1 MHPARAVG
9 LRLPG
14 SSYRI
19 PKKRTVDE
27 RGDTRNSVVP
37 YGLMT
42 STRSWTV
49 GAGWMAL
56 GAGSALAG
64 YLAQRAGLPAGW
76 LVGPMVVA
84 LVVALLWEKHP
95 TVPRWGRIASLAVV
109 GGVLASAFRPS
120 VLPLISRHWLP
131 VALVVCG
138 TLVLSLGAGLLLSA
152 LVRLDRKT
160 AALGTLPGAASGM
173 LAMSEPLGADARLV
187 ALMQYTRVVVVVIAA
202 TLVGRFGLV
211 AETESMPASGQGLQ
225 PSPGSA
231 ELLIQNDVM
240 TYVLTVLVAGL
251 GAWAGTRFR
260 LPAGAL
266 LGPLILGILLEE
278 LGVMHLAWPQG
289 VPQAAYLVLGLWV
302 GLLFD
307 GDSIK
312 RAGKLLP
319 IVLLSAIGLVV
330 ACTALG
336 WALSTLTGI
345 DPITAYLAT
354 TPGGIDSVAI
364 VALGSG
370 ADAPLVL
377 AIQTL
382 RLLAVIAAGS
392 FLGWLWS

>member
-1 MHPARAVG
+1 
-9 LRLPG
+9 
-14 SSYRI
+14 
-19 PKKRTVDE
+19 
-27 RGDTRNSVVP
+27 
-37 YGLMT
+37 MT
-42 STRSWTV
+42 STRSWTT
-49 GAGWMAL
+49 GAAGWLAL
-56 GAGSALAG
+56 GVGSALAG

-76 LVGPMVVA
+76 LVGPMLVA

-95 TVPRWGRIASLAVV
+95 TVPRWGRITSLAVV

-131 VALVVCG
+131 VAMVVCG
-138 TLVLSLGAGLLLSA
+138 TLLLSVGAGLLLTV
-152 LVRLDRKT
+152 LFRLDRKT

-173 LAMSEPLGADARLV
+173 LAMSDPLGADARLV
-187 ALMQYTRVVVVVIAA
+187 ALMQYTRVVVVIVAA
-202 TLVGRFGLV
+202 TLLGRFGSPY
-211 AETESMPASGQGLQ
+211 AGSPPASSQGPQ
-225 PSPGSA
+225 TVPGA
-231 ELLIQNDVM
+231 TELLIQNSVA
-240 TYVLTVLVAGL
+240 TYVLTALVAWL
-251 GAWAGTRFR
+251 GAWAGTRLR

-312 RAGKLLP
+312 RAGRLLP
-319 IVLLSAIGLVV
+319 VVLLSSIGLVV
-330 ACTALG
+330 ACAALG
-336 WALSTLTGI
+336 WALSALTGI

-377 AIQTL
+377 AIQML

>member
-1 MHPARAVG
+1 M
-9 LRLPG
+9 LL
-14 SSYRI
+14 
-19 PKKRTVDE
+19 
-27 RGDTRNSVVP
+27 
-37 YGLMT
+37 
-42 STRSWTV
+42 
-49 GAGWMAL
+49 
-56 GAGSALAG
+56 
-64 YLAQRAGLPAGW
+64 
-76 LVGPMVVA
+76 A

-95 TVPRWGRIASLAVV
+95 TVPRWGRVTSLAVV
-109 GGVLASAFRPS
+109 GGVLASTFRPS
-120 VLPLISRHWLP
+120 VVPLISRHLLP
-131 VALVVCG
+131 VALVICG
-138 TLVLSLGAGLLLSA
+138 TLVLSLGVGLLLPV

-173 LAMSEPLGADARLV
+173 LAMSDPLGADARLV
-187 ALMQYTRVVVVVIAA
+187 ALMQYTRVVVVVVAA
-202 TLVGRFGLV
+202 TLVGRFGLG
-211 AETESMPASGQGLQ
+211 TESMPASGQGLQ
-225 PSPGSA
+225 MAPVST
-231 ELLIQNDVM
+231 ELLIQNEVA
-240 TYVLTVLVAGL
+240 TYALTALVAGL
-251 GAWAGTRFR
+251 GAWAGTRLR

-312 RAGKLLP
+312 RAGRLLP
-319 IVLLSAIGLVV
+319 VVLLSAIGLVV
-330 ACTALG
+330 ACAALG

-377 AIQTL
+377 AIQML

-392 FLGWLWS
+392 FFGWLWS

>member
-1 MHPARAVG
+1 
-9 LRLPG
+9 
-14 SSYRI
+14 
-19 PKKRTVDE
+19 
-27 RGDTRNSVVP
+27 
-37 YGLMT
+37 MT
-42 STRSWTV
+42 STRSWTTGV
-49 GAGWMAL
+49 AGWLAL
-56 GAGSALAG
+56 GVGSALAG

-76 LVGPMVVA
+76 LVGPMLVA

-120 VLPLISRHWLP
+120 VVPLISRHWLP
-131 VALVVCG
+131 VALVICG
-138 TLVLSLGAGLLLSA
+138 TLVLSLGVGLLLPV

-173 LAMSEPLGADARLV
+173 LAMSDPLGADARLV
-187 ALMQYTRVVVVVIAA
+187 AVMQYTRVVVVVVAA

-211 AETESMPASGQGLQ
+211 AGTESPSGQGLQ
-225 PSPGSA
+225 TAPGST
-231 ELLIQNDVM
+231 ELLVQNNLM
-240 TYVLTVLVAGL
+240 TYALTALVAGL

-266 LGPLILGILLEE
+266 LGPLILGIVLEE

-312 RAGKLLP
+312 RAGRLLP
-319 IVLLSAIGLVV
+319 VVLLSAIGLVV
-330 ACTALG
+330 ACAALG

-377 AIQTL
+377 AIQML

>member
-1 MHPARAVG
+1 MLVAR
-9 LRLPG
+9 
-14 SSYRI
+14 
-19 PKKRTVDE
+19 
-27 RGDTRNSVVP
+27 
-37 YGLMT
+37 
-42 STRSWTV
+42 
-49 GAGWMAL
+49 
-56 GAGSALAG
+56 
-64 YLAQRAGLPAGW
+64 
-76 LVGPMVVA
+76 
-84 LVVALLWEKHP
+84 VVALLWENHP
-95 TVPRWGRIASLAVV
+95 TVSRWGRIASLAVV

-120 VLPLISRHWLP
+120 VVPLISHHLLP
-131 VALVVCG
+131 VSLVICG
-138 TLVLSLGAGLLLSA
+138 TLVLSLGTGLLLQV

-173 LAMSEPLGADARLV
+173 LAMSAPLGADARLV
-187 ALMQYTRVVVVVIAA
+187 ALMQYTRVVVVVVAA

-211 AETESMPASGQGLQ
+211 PETGSPSAPGQGPQ
-225 PSPGSA
+225 TFPASA
-231 ELLIQNDVM
+231 ELLVQNNVT
-240 TYVLTVLVAGL
+240 TYALTALVAGL

-289 VPQAAYLVLGLWV
+289 VPQAAFLVLGLWV

-312 RAGKLLP
+312 RAGRLLP
-319 IVLLSAIGLVV
+319 FVLLSAIGLVV
-330 ACTALG
+330 ACAALG
-336 WALSTLTGI
+336 WALSALTGI

-377 AIQTL
+377 AIQTM
-382 RLLAVIAAGS
+382 RLLAVIAVGS